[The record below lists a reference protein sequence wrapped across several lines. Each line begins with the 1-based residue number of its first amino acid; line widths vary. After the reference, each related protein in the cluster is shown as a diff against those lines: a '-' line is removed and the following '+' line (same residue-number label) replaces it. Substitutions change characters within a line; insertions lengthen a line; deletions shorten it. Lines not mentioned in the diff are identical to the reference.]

1 MIYRKHI
8 QREYLAA
15 VGGEEIMETVMD
27 RRIDLIVS
35 AILGTLTIL
44 AFAMAVL
51 IKIGAI

>member
-15 VGGEEIMETVMD
+15 TRETMAE
-27 RRIDLIVS
+27 RRVDIIVS
-35 AILGTLTIL
+35 SILGTLTIL

>member
-15 VGGEEIMETVMD
+15 YRRETMAE
-27 RRIDLIVS
+27 RRVDIIVS
-35 AILGTLTIL
+35 SILGTLTIL

-51 IKIGAI
+51 RKIGAI